1 MRILIKFDSCWG
13 NSFLSDPDAKG
24 KRSYIASLSKM
35 NNGKN
40 KDNALDYYKE
50 KSTSLSTVQG
60 VLYRLLGARDRL
72 DVLLEH
78 DESII
83 ADLIKRDSISFTLTN
98 VVETDE
104 SVYLRN
110 ANLSSDQNS
119 YSGVPN
125 EELHENED
133 FKSVIAIFY
142 ASRAELLDYVARD
155 IYPVNITQKLS
166 ILEIAELIEGFH
178 KEKDA
183 PYNVTEAEFELVNS
197 KVKEMFDKDIHPSKA
212 NLMLLAINK
221 AVAEFAVTLNEKS
234 AFLTANNTFAGISLN
249 GNSFT
254 RKDFMKKFASPKLV
268 YGNPYQTDFW
278 VKNEYSAE
286 GKNKKFNKKL
296 TKRSG
301 TLAIDIDCSHEVEYE
316 LKTLITH
323 AGVSAFYLGKK
334 GLAYVDKII

>member
-40 KDNALDYYKE
+40 KDNALEYYKE
-50 KSTSLSTVQG
+50 RLISLSTVQG

-72 DVLLEH
+72 SVLLEH
-78 DESII
+78 DESVL
-83 ADLIKRDSISFTLTN
+83 ADLIRHKSISFELID
-98 VVETDE
+98 VIETDE

-110 ANLSSDQNS
+110 ANLSGDQNS

-125 EELHENED
+125 EDLLDNGEFIHVLG
-133 FKSVIAIFY
+133 ILY
-142 ASRAELLDYVARD
+142 AHRDELLNYIVNDV
-155 IYPVNITQKLS
+155 YPINITQKLS

-178 KEKDA
+178 KEKGS
-183 PYNVTEAEFELVNS
+183 PNSVTKVEFESVNN
-197 KVKEMFDKDIHPSKA
+197 KIKEMFGKDIHPTKA
-212 NLMLLAINK
+212 NLMLLALNK
-221 AVAEFAVTLNEKS
+221 AVAEFAGTLNEKS
-234 AFLTANNTFAGISLN
+234 EFLTATNTFAGISLN

-254 RKDFMKKFASPKLV
+254 RKDFMKKFASTKLV
-268 YGNPYQTDFW
+268 YGNPYQTDYW
-278 VKNEYSAE
+278 IKNEYSVK
-286 GKNKKFNKKL
+286 GTNKKFNKKL

-301 TLAIDIDCSHEVEYE
+301 VLAIDIDCCLEVEEE
-316 LKTLITH
+316 LRTLIIN